1 MSIYQTSYPEL
12 PLWQAGAD
20 TLLILKPYQMPVLL
34 SLFALL
40 VQRPAL
46 VTASTKPKNL
56 LAAGYFL
63 AESVC
68 GPADSPMSDLV
79 NLSSMTAL
87 EEATF
92 GDYKKGSVSMTFE
105 SSNNSALSGS
115 AADAEWDSFF
125 PKNKGFISQDIEN
138 NTVLYSISG
147 FHAMHCLDTARRV
160 LEVHYNVASDASK
173 NKVNT
178 DAIYGSFYHL
188 HHCLIYLREMVT
200 CSADPVLKHI
210 YFANGTAS
218 FGGDGTKH
226 ECRDFNALYNISD
239 QSHEAAKMACGGSDE

>member
-1 MSIYQTSYPEL
+1 MIKLQLYT
-12 PLWQAGAD
+12 
-20 TLLILKPYQMPVLL
+20 ILL

-40 VQRPAL
+40 VQCPVL
-46 VTASTKPKNL
+46 VSASTQPKNL
-56 LAAGYFL
+56 LAHGYFL

-79 NLSSMTAL
+79 NLSSMAAL

-105 SSNNSALSGS
+105 SSNNSAISGS
-115 AADAEWDSFF
+115 AADTEWDSFF

-160 LEVHYNVASDASK
+160 LEVHYNVASNASK
-173 NKVNT
+173 TKVNN
-178 DAIYGSFYHL
+178 DAVYGSYYHI

-200 CSADPVLKHI
+200 CTADPALEHHI